1 MQAMK
6 EKIDMMINAMRGR
19 VSTNLDELVHQTDS
33 PFTTQ
38 VTSCPLPTK
47 FQVPQVETY
56 NKSRD
61 PLDLLNHSR
70 PLCTCKE
77 S

>member
-19 VSTNLDELVHQTDS
+19 VSTNLDELVHQIDS

-61 PLDLLNHSR
+61 PLDHL
-70 PLCTCKE
+70 E
-77 S
+77 SFKTLMHL